1 MNHGPK
7 NIPAAQPV
15 AREPVGRAAPR
26 GAALRWHD
34 PPPAPR
40 GTRATVSWPAPT
52 MARLISP
59 PSDARVCECVQGAVE
74 VVDARVV
81 DEHLGEVLKSGTQP
95 GAADGEV
102 DVGGPAFSQLH
113 PDG

>member
-1 MNHGPK
+1 
-7 NIPAAQPV
+7 
-15 AREPVGRAAPR
+15 
-26 GAALRWHD
+26 
-34 PPPAPR
+34 
-40 GTRATVSWPAPT
+40 

-59 PSDARVCECVQGAVE
+59 PSGTCACERVQGADGM
-74 VVDARVV
+74 VDARVV

-102 DVGGPAFSQLH
+102 DVGGPTFSQLH